1 MVTIRMDEESAVNTT
16 TTHLYLHLQMLGE
29 GRSMDGV
36 ITAAAAAAAEVVTVA
51 VGQSSNIV
59 MPKILTELEQEHSFE
74 HAADGDGTVS
84 GGGGGVAGEG
94 SIRLNLSPRN
104 NQE

>member
-1 MVTIRMDEESAVNTT
+1 MSPSRARAAIPTSVP
-16 TTHLYLHLQMLGE
+16 
-29 GRSMDGV
+29 RSSP
-36 ITAAAAAAAEVVTVA
+36 TSPAAAAAAAVAEVVTVA